1 MPAAFDAGINC
12 FFVSTDRYW
21 PFYEQTRRGL
31 KLLLARGSAVR
42 DRIVVVATS
51 YCTQPDFCWLPYREL
66 VEAVP
71 GLGRLDVMV
80 AGGALLPE
88 FRQRLE
94 ILKRQRSERYLGAV
108 AIGAS
113 FHQRRQARAAIQAGE
128 LDLAFVRY
136 NASHAGARRDLF
148 PHLRRPRKTLVYNFF
163 STRGYTPPKE
173 FARLG
178 LDDRYW
184 QPTITDHYRFVL
196 TRPELDGILCALTN
210 ERHVRELA
218 DAIER
223 GPLAEAEQKY
233 VIDLSSLTEGRA
245 KRA

>member
-1 MPAAFDAGINC
+1 MNLTGDRVVSKDPAVKTAARRQSLPKLTDRLPLGRTGLTLSPYCLGLAGSSKVVPAAFDAGINC
-12 FFVSTDRYW
+12 FFVSTDMHW

-113 FHQRRQARAAIQAGE
+113 FHQRKQARAATCS
-128 LDLAFVRY
+128 R
-136 NASHAGARRDLF
+136 
-148 PHLRRPRKTLVYNFF
+148 T
-163 STRGYTPPKE
+163 
-173 FARLG
+173 
-178 LDDRYW
+178 
-184 QPTITDHYRFVL
+184 
-196 TRPELDGILCALTN
+196 
-210 ERHVRELA
+210 
-218 DAIER
+218 
-223 GPLAEAEQKY
+223 
-233 VIDLSSLTEGRA
+233 
-245 KRA
+245 